1 MKTVTAVDASLNFL
15 SLLRDVERGET
26 IAIISNGRAVAALS
40 PLSAPRSATEVAKIR
55 LLQRLRSQNRT
66 GVQAWSRDKFYDV

>member
-26 IAIISNGRAVAALS
+26 IEIISNGRAVAVLS
-40 PLSAPRSATEVAKIR
+40 PLSASQGAVDAAKTR
-55 LLQRLRSQNRT
+55 LLQRLRSQNRK
-66 GVQAWSRDKFYDV
+66 GVQAWSCDEFYDV